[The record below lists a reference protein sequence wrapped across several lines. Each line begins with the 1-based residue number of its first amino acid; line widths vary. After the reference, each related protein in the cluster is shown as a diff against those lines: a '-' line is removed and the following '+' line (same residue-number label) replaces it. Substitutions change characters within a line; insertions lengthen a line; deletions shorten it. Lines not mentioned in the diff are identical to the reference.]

1 MVLCIAFLQCPGDPF
16 AGVAVAVGVDGLAH
30 AGVGGG
36 VVEQGADGAG
46 DAVEVGADKADGACS
61 DGLGAFGGVAH
72 DEHGLVQAGG
82 FFLDAAAVGEDDV
95 AFLHQVD
102 ETQVFER
109 FDEVHVAQVSE
120 VGTEDVVDGLSYV
133 GVEVHGVDE
142 VYFRVAFCQRLD
154 GPAHREEAGAEVLAA
169 VPGDEHEA
177 ASARQASD
185 VVACL
190 TEVILDVCAQACV
203 GLYAPDYPVEG
214 VDDRVARHPD
224 ALVWHVLGHEV
235 FAAQW
240 CGGEVVGR
248 EACGELAVHLLGPGA
263 EDVVRAEAGLDV
275 PDRDSGVEGGH
286 GCGHAGRGVAMDKY
300 DVGTCGGEHLA
311 HACEYLGGDIVEVLS
326 GAHDV
331 EVEVGTYVEDVEYLV
346 EHLTVLS
353 GHADK
358 GTELVGMAF
367 ERFDQRGHFDG
378 LWTRSEYEHDGFHR
392 CWVLCSCG
400 CGFVG
405 GTGRI

>member
-1 MVLCIAFLQCPGDPF
+1 MCCCRTFPQCFDDSL
-16 AGVAVAVGVDGLAH
+16 AGVSVAVGIDGLAH
-30 AGVGGG
+30 FLVNRR
-36 VVEQGADGAG
+36 VVEKEAG
-46 DAVEVGADKADGACS
+46 CVDDAVEVSSDELDRAGGDGF
-61 DGLGAFGGVAH
+61 GAFGGVAH
-72 DEHGLVQAGG
+72 DEHGLAQAGG
-82 FFLDAAAVGEDDV
+82 FLLDAAAVGEDDV

-120 VGTEDVVDGLSYV
+120 VGTEDVVDGTPHV

-142 VYFRVAFCQRLD
+142 VHLRVAFGERLD
-154 GPAHREEAGAEVLAA
+154 GTAHREEAGAEVLAA
-169 VPGDEHEA
+169 MSGDEHEA

-190 TEVILDVCAQACV
+190 TEVILEVCAQACV
-203 GLYAPDYPVEG
+203 GLYAPDHPVEG
-214 VDDRVARHPD
+214 VDDRVSRDPD

-275 PDRDSGVEGGH
+275 PDRDSGVEGGQ

-300 DVGTCGGEHLA
+300 DVGTCGGEYLA
-311 HACEYLGGDIVEVLS
+311 HACEHPGGDIVEVLS
-326 GAHDV
+326 GTHDV

-378 LWTRSEYEHDGFHR
+378 LWARSEYEHDGFHR
-392 CWVLCSCG
+392 CWVFCSCG
-400 CGFVG
+400 CGFSG